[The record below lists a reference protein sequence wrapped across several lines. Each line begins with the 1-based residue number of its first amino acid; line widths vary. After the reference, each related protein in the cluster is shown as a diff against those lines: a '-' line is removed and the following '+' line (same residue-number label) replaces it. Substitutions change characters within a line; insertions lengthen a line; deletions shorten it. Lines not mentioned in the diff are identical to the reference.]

1 MYYIIIN
8 DNKDIIILKN
18 CRSVETYINS
28 LDYKE
33 QISHTSVSRRLR
45 NENVINFKDLQI
57 YSSDSLDKY
66 IVVDKEKQTICF
78 LENLRSIEEYI
89 KENEKQIIENNTIPN
104 NNMYIQPPEQFQSE
118 IYPVLDEFYDSD

>member
-1 MYYIIIN
+1 MYYIIIK
-8 DNKDIIILKN
+8 DNKDIIIFKN

-28 LDYKE
+28 LDYTE

-66 IVVDKEKQTICF
+66 IIVNKETQTICF
-78 LENLRSIEEYI
+78 LENLRSIEEHI
-89 KENEKQIIENNTIPN
+89 KEIHSSSPSYITLSRRLKEEGIIHIKHLL
-104 NNMYIQPPEQFQSE
+104 IKE
-118 IYPVLDEFYDSD
+118 IKE

>member
-1 MYYIIIN
+1 MYYIIIK
-8 DNKDIIILKN
+8 DNKDIIIFKN

-33 QISHTSVSRRLR
+33 HISHTSVSRRLR

-66 IVVDKEKQTICF
+66 IIVNKEKQTICF
-78 LENLRSIEEYI
+78 LENLRSIEEHIKETQTNSPSYITLSRRLKEEGIIYI
-89 KENEKQIIENNTIPN
+89 KHLLIK
-104 NNMYIQPPEQFQSE
+104 E
-118 IYPVLDEFYDSD
+118 IKE

>member
-57 YSSDSLDKY
+57 YSSESLNKY
-66 IVVDKEKQTICF
+66 IVVDKESQTICF
-78 LENLRSIEEYI
+78 LENLRSIEEHIKETQTNSPSYITLSRRLKEEGIIYI
-89 KENEKQIIENNTIPN
+89 KHLLIK
-104 NNMYIQPPEQFQSE
+104 E
-118 IYPVLDEFYDSD
+118 IKE

>member
-1 MYYIIIN
+1 MYYIIIK
-8 DNKDIIILKN
+8 DNKDIIIFKN

-33 QISHTSVSRRLR
+33 HISHTSVSRRLR

-66 IVVDKEKQTICF
+66 IVVDKESQTICF
-78 LENLRSIEEYI
+78 LENLRSIEEHIKETQTNSPSYITLSRRLKEEGIIYI
-89 KENEKQIIENNTIPN
+89 KHLLIK
-104 NNMYIQPPEQFQSE
+104 E
-118 IYPVLDEFYDSD
+118 IKE

>member
-8 DNKDIIILKN
+8 DNKDIIIFKN

-33 QISHTSVSRRLR
+33 NISHTSVSRRLR

-66 IVVDKEKQTICF
+66 IIVNKETQTICF
-78 LENLRSIEEYI
+78 LENLRSIEGHIKETQTTSPSYITLSRRLKEEGIIYI
-89 KENEKQIIENNTIPN
+89 KHLLIK
-104 NNMYIQPPEQFQSE
+104 E
-118 IYPVLDEFYDSD
+118 IKE

>member
-8 DNKDIIILKN
+8 DNKDIIIFKN

-33 QISHTSVSRRLR
+33 NISHTSVSRRLR

-66 IVVDKEKQTICF
+66 IIVNKEKQTICF

-89 KENEKQIIENNTIPN
+89 KEIHSSSPSYITLSRRLKEEGII
-104 NNMYIQPPEQFQSE
+104 YIKHLLIKE
-118 IYPVLDEFYDSD
+118 IKE

>member
-1 MYYIIIN
+1 MYYIIIK

-33 QISHTSVSRRLR
+33 NISHTSVSRRLR

-66 IVVDKEKQTICF
+66 IIVNKETQTICF
-78 LENLRSIEEYI
+78 LENLRSIEEHI
-89 KENEKQIIENNTIPN
+89 KEIHSSSPSYITLSRRLKEEGIIRIKHLL
-104 NNMYIQPPEQFQSE
+104 IKE
-118 IYPVLDEFYDSD
+118 IKE

>member
-33 QISHTSVSRRLR
+33 HISHTSVSRRLR

-89 KENEKQIIENNTIPN
+89 KEIHSSSPSYITLSRRLKEEGII
-104 NNMYIQPPEQFQSE
+104 YIKHLLIKE
-118 IYPVLDEFYDSD
+118 IK